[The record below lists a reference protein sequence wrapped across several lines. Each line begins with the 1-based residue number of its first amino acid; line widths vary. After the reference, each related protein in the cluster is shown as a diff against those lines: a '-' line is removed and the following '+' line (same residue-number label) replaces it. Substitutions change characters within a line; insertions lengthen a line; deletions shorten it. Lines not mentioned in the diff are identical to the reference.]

1 MTRAQAI
8 LSALLFCSLP
18 ACSDD
23 AAAPGGGS
31 ATDTT
36 TGSGADSTVDGGA
49 GEGGGPGQGGD
60 SGGGAPAG
68 KVPVFIA
75 QGMVGRTTI
84 SCDDGK
90 TWVADRAWDSENN
103 DHLCGSTNVV
113 CDDASS
119 SCSQRWYDG
128 ECSTFTPCDCGH
140 SPGFSKG
147 VTFDGEQFVATWGWG
162 WPGTVAR
169 STNGV
174 DWEPTM
180 EDANFGGIAFGAGR
194 YVLAARDNFWSAD
207 GVTWTAGAT
216 AEFSGPNEP
225 IIWSVRSFAFAD
237 YEAGRFI
244 ATASGNVDMDVLTS
258 SDGGETWWR
267 PSVLPPGCGS
277 GVSTYGGIVYGN
289 GIIAMI
295 GVGSA
300 CRSLDGGDTWT
311 LSTFTD
317 DLIVANPIFR
327 DGAFWVWSHYDHVL
341 FTSADALTWT
351 ETAMTTPTT
360 LAAVSQNP
368 TTGTLVA
375 VSSMWQ
381 GYDAQEFLRSSDGLT
396 WEALGDGAFVKSHPI
411 FDVQFGYADPSAACP
426 L

>member
-1 MTRAQAI
+1 
-8 LSALLFCSLP
+8 
-18 ACSDD
+18 
-23 AAAPGGGS
+23 
-31 ATDTT
+31 
-36 TGSGADSTVDGGA
+36 
-49 GEGGGPGQGGD
+49 
-60 SGGGAPAG
+60 
-68 KVPVFIA
+68 
-75 QGMVGRTTI
+75 
-84 SCDDGK
+84 
-90 TWVADRAWDSENN
+90 
-103 DHLCGSTNVV
+103 
-113 CDDASS
+113 
-119 SCSQRWYDG
+119 
-128 ECSTFTPCDCGH
+128 
-140 SPGFSKG
+140 
-147 VTFDGEQFVATWGWG
+147 
-162 WPGTVAR
+162 
-169 STNGV
+169 
-174 DWEPTM
+174 
-180 EDANFGGIAFGAGR
+180 
-194 YVLAARDNFWSAD
+194 
-207 GVTWTAGAT
+207 
-216 AEFSGPNEP
+216 
-225 IIWSVRSFAFAD
+225 
-237 YEAGRFI
+237 
-244 ATASGNVDMDVLTS
+244 MDVRIS

-295 GVGSA
+295 GEGSA

-327 DGAFWVWSHYDHVL
+327 EGAFWVWSHNDHVR

-351 ETAMTTPTT
+351 ETPMTTPTT

-381 GYDAQEFLRSSDGLT
+381 GYDAQAFLRSSDGLT